1 MARDVVFEDM
11 EEQAHYTLENQ
22 GGSTRE
28 VDEAALED
36 YLEQMFDDPN
46 QFIILTPPAA
56 QNGVRYIQARRQSGG
71 QIEAEIKADPR
82 WEKWGRACKRSQ

>member
-11 EEQAHYTLENQ
+11 EEQAYYTLENQ

-56 QNGVRYIQARRQSGG
+56 QNGVRYIQARRQSG
-71 QIEAEIKADPR
+71 EI
-82 WEKWGRACKRSQ
+82 GRAHV